1 MMSLFFEVISE
12 QSSVYLD
19 LLVQLNDKF
28 GAKILQ
34 KKLEQRSRIDTESC
48 YSSVQKSQ
56 IRSRHGWERQDLSDY
71 KISQQDCNN
80 LRYHMFDLNFHRAIH
95 IPGMVG
101 QGTLVLQYANYLLVI
116 AKNISICSCHE
127 LLKTSGAKG
136 GCMWVCALFP
146 KV

>member
-12 QSSVYLD
+12 QSSVYLV
-19 LLVQLNDKF
+19 LLVWLNDKF

-71 KISQQDCNN
+71 KIS
-80 LRYHMFDLNFHRAIH
+80 
-95 IPGMVG
+95 
-101 QGTLVLQYANYLLVI
+101 
-116 AKNISICSCHE
+116 
-127 LLKTSGAKG
+127 
-136 GCMWVCALFP
+136 
-146 KV
+146 